1 MVMSADPAAS
11 REVGRCRRGAEGG
24 AVGDELRGP
33 DPVGVFTGLADLPE
47 GFGDG
52 GHAGEAAAEF
62 GGLGAEAR
70 YAAEFLFI
78 ADVEIAARA
87 GGERAGGGER
97 ALQDTPGAAVVFHEG
112 ELAAGVVEARG
123 ADERGVKERRG
134 CVLVAAE
141 TAEKRPTAFIVGR
154 GDMPRGG
161 GGDHQSGEPAAETRT
176 ATGE

>member
-1 MVMSADPAAS
+1 MSADPAAS

-47 GFGDG
+47 RFGDG

-87 GGERAGGGER
+87 GGERAGVGER
-97 ALQDTPGAAVVFHEG
+97 DFQDTIGAAVVFHEG